1 MLLIIGALV
10 VLASVVGG
18 YLMEGG
24 NLLLLSQPAEFV
36 IIGGAALGS
45 LLISTPIPVLK
56 QLISQSLGMLR
67 GGLSSED
74 YKDLLG
80 LMYQLFRVIQQTGV
94 MALESHF
101 ENPDES
107 TIIRT
112 HPRFLKRHHSV
123 AFLADSI
130 KVIIVGGM
138 SPHDLETL
146 MEEDLQVHHDDAS
159 QPAATMNKIGDSLP
173 GLGIVA
179 AVLGVVLTM
188 QSIDGPAAEIGA
200 KVGAALVG
208 TFLGILM
215 AYGFALPLATSLE
228 QRVKDDGRYEQC
240 IKAGVLAIFKGFPP
254 AIAVEFARRTLPA
267 DIRPT
272 FEETETLCRASRTEL
287 AAVTAPVVVAAA

>member
-1 MLLIIGALV
+1 MLLIIGVIV
-10 VLASVVGG
+10 VLGSVVGG
-18 YLMEGG
+18 YMMEGG
-24 NLLLLSQPAEFV
+24 HLMLLNQPAEFV

-45 LLISTPIPVLK
+45 LLISTPMPVLK
-56 QLISQSLGMLR
+56 QLMSQCVGVLR
-67 GGLSSED
+67 SGLSIED
-74 YKDLLG
+74 YKDLLA
-80 LMYQLFRVIQQTGV
+80 LQYQLFRVIQQTGV

-101 ENPDES
+101 ENPNES
-107 TIIRT
+107 AIMRA

-138 SPHDLETL
+138 SPHDLDSL
-146 MEEDLQVHHDDAS
+146 MEEDLEIHHDEAG
-159 QPAATMNKIGDSLP
+159 QPAATMNRIGDSLP

-179 AVLGVVLTM
+179 AVLGIVLTM
-188 QSIDGPAAEIGA
+188 QALDGPAAHIGE

-228 QRVKDDGRYEQC
+228 QRVKDEGRYDQC

-254 AIAVEFARRTLPA
+254 AIAVEFARRTLPQ
-267 DIRPT
+267 DVRPS
-272 FEETETLCRASRTEL
+272 FEETEALCRASRTEL
-287 AAVTAPVVVAAA
+287 AAVGVAA

>member
-1 MLLIIGALV
+1 MLLIIGVIV
-10 VLASVVGG
+10 VLGSVVGG
-18 YLMEGG
+18 YMMEGG
-24 NLLLLSQPAEFV
+24 HLMLLNQPAEFV

-45 LLISTPIPVLK
+45 LLISTPMPVLK
-56 QLISQSLGMLR
+56 QLMSQCVGVLR
-67 GGLSSED
+67 SGLSIED
-74 YKDLLG
+74 YKDLLA
-80 LMYQLFRVIQQTGV
+80 LQYQLFRVIQQTGV

-101 ENPDES
+101 ENPNES
-107 TIIRT
+107 AIMRA

-138 SPHDLETL
+138 SPHDLDSL
-146 MEEDLQVHHDDAS
+146 MEEDLQIHHDEAG
-159 QPAATMNKIGDSLP
+159 QPAATMNRIGDSLP

-179 AVLGVVLTM
+179 AVLGIVLTM
-188 QSIDGPAAEIGA
+188 QALDGPAAHIGE

-228 QRVKDDGRYEQC
+228 QRVKDEGRYDQC

-254 AIAVEFARRTLPA
+254 AIAVEFARRTLPQ
-267 DIRPT
+267 DVRPS
-272 FEETETLCRASRTEL
+272 FEETEALCRASRTEL
-287 AAVTAPVVVAAA
+287 AAVGVAA

>member
-1 MLLIIGALV
+1 MLLIVGVIVVIG
-10 VLASVVGG
+10 SIVGG
-18 YLMEGG
+18 YMMEGG
-24 NLLLLSQPAEFV
+24 HLMLLNQPAEFV

-45 LLISTPIPVLK
+45 LLISTPMPVLK
-56 QLISQSLGMLR
+56 QLVAQCVGVLR

-74 YKDLLG
+74 YKDLLA
-80 LMYQLFRVIQQTGV
+80 LQYQLFRVIQQTGV

-101 ENPDES
+101 ENPAES
-107 TIIRT
+107 AIMRA

-138 SPHDLETL
+138 SPHDLDSL
-146 MEEDLQVHHDDAS
+146 MEEDLQVHHDEAG
-159 QPAATMNKIGDSLP
+159 QPAATMSRIGDSLP

-179 AVLGVVLTM
+179 AVLGIVLTM
-188 QSIDGPAAEIGA
+188 QSLDGPAAEIGE

-228 QRVKDDGRYEQC
+228 QRVKDEGRYDQC

-254 AIAVEFARRTLPA
+254 AIAVEFARRTLPQ
-267 DIRPT
+267 DVRPS
-272 FEETETLCRASRTEL
+272 FEETEALCRASRTEL
-287 AAVTAPVVVAAA
+287 AAVGVAA

>member
-10 VLASVVGG
+10 VLGSIVGG

-24 NLLLLSQPAEFV
+24 HLLLLNQPAEFI

-45 LLISTPIPVLK
+45 LLISTPMPVLK
-56 QLISQSLGMLR
+56 QLVAQSLGVL
-67 GGLSSED
+67 GSGLNSDD
-74 YKDLLG
+74 YKDLLA
-80 LMYQLFRVIQQTGV
+80 LQYQLFRVIQQTGV

-107 TIIRT
+107 AIMRT
-112 HPRFLKRHHSV
+112 HPKFLKRHHSV
-123 AFLADSI
+123 AFLADSV

-138 SPHDLETL
+138 SPHDLDSL
-146 MEEDLQVHHDDAS
+146 MEEDLQVHHDEAS
-159 QPAATMNKIGDSLP
+159 QPAATMSRIGDSLP

-179 AVLGVVLTM
+179 AVLGIVLTM
-188 QSIDGPAAEIGA
+188 QSLDGPAAEIGE

-228 QRVKDDGRYEQC
+228 QRVKDDSRYDQC

-254 AIAVEFARRTLPA
+254 AIAVEFARRTLPQ
-267 DIRPT
+267 DVRPT
-272 FEETETLCRASRTEL
+272 FEETEALCRASRTDL
-287 AAVTAPVVVAAA
+287 AAVGVAA

>member
-10 VLASVVGG
+10 VIGSIVGG

-24 NLLLLSQPAEFV
+24 KMLLLSQPAEFI

-45 LLISTPIPVLK
+45 LLISTPMSVLK
-56 QLISQSLGMLR
+56 QLGSQCVGIFRGSLA
-67 GGLSSED
+67 SDD
-74 YKDLLG
+74 YKDLLVM
-80 LMYQLFRVIQQTGV
+80 LYQLFRVIQQTGM

-101 ENPDES
+101 ENPHES
-107 TIIRT
+107 AIMRT
-112 HPRFLKRHHSV
+112 HPMFLKRHHSL
-123 AFLADSI
+123 AFLADSV

-138 SPHDLETL
+138 SPHDLDLL
-146 MEEDLQVHHDDAS
+146 MDEDLQVHHDEAS
-159 QPAATMNKIGDSLP
+159 QAAAAMNKLGDSLP

-179 AVLGVVLTM
+179 AVLGIVLTM

-215 AYGFALPLATSLE
+215 AYGFALPLAASLD

-240 IKAGVLAIFKGFPP
+240 IRAGVLAVFKGFPP
-254 AIAVEFARRTLPA
+254 AIAVEFARRTLPN

-272 FEETETLCRASRTEL
+272 FEETEALCRASRTEV
-287 AAVTAPVVVAAA
+287 AAVGVAA

>member
-1 MLLIIGALV
+1 MLLIIGV
-10 VLASVVGG
+10 VIVIGSVVGG

-45 LLISTPIPVLK
+45 LLISTPMSVLK
-56 QLISQSLGMLR
+56 KLISQC
-67 GGLSSED
+67 GGIFGAGLASED
-74 YKDLLG
+74 YKDLLAM
-80 LMYQLFRVIQQTGV
+80 MYQLFRVIQQTGV
-94 MALESHF
+94 MALEPHF
-101 ENPDES
+101 ENPGES
-107 TIIRT
+107 AIMKT

-138 SPHDLETL
+138 SPHDLDSL
-146 MEEDLQVHHDDAS
+146 MEEDLQVHHDEAT
-159 QPAATMNKIGDSLP
+159 QPSATMSKIGDSLP

-188 QSIDGPAAEIGA
+188 QSIDGPPSEIGE

-215 AYGFALPLATSLE
+215 AYGFALPLAASLE

-254 AIAVEFARRTLPA
+254 AIAVEFARRTLPN

-272 FEETETLCRASRTEL
+272 FEETEALCRASRSDG
-287 AAVTAPVVVAAA
+287 ASVPVAA

>member
-10 VLASVVGG
+10 VIGSIVGG

-24 NLLLLSQPAEFV
+24 NMLLLSQPAEFI

-45 LLISTPIPVLK
+45 LLISTPMPVLK
-56 QLISQSLGMLR
+56 QLGVQCIAVFRGSLSR
-67 GGLSSED
+67 DD
-74 YKDLLG
+74 YKDLLTM
-80 LMYQLFRVIQQTGV
+80 LYQLFRVIQQTGI

-101 ENPDES
+101 ENPNDS
-107 TIIRT
+107 AIMRA
-112 HPRFLKRHHSV
+112 HPKFLQRHHSV
-123 AFLADSI
+123 AFLADSV

-138 SPHDLETL
+138 SPHDLDTL
-146 MEEDLQVHHDDAS
+146 MEEDLQVHHDEAS
-159 QPAATMNKIGDSLP
+159 QPAATMTKIGDSLP

-179 AVLGVVLTM
+179 AVLGIVLTM
-188 QSIDGPAAEIGA
+188 QSIDGPAAEIGG

-215 AYGFALPLATSLE
+215 AYGFALPLASSLE

-254 AIAVEFARRTLPA
+254 AIAVEFARRTLPNE
-267 DIRPT
+267 IRPT
-272 FEETETLCRASRTEL
+272 FEETEALCRASRTE
-287 AAVTAPVVVAAA
+287 VTAVGVAA